1 MAGSIRTFDRRTIY
15 WAVGSTS
22 TEVENCNVLSDLL
35 NFSINFKLSD
45 FLDFI
50 DFLDFFQLNR
60 PLDFLDMTYQLPWFL
75 AFLTFQSHSGP
86 LLHLIMLIMHRFWP
100 FLAFKNAFLWL
111 LNDPS
116 PSNNLAE
123 SWKTFSIIT
132 ICNIKSIQETK
143 LQKMAKNLY
152 FGSLDHSKMRFCDF
166 RMTLYDKAMLPNVE
180 KHLVLSQYAT
190 SSRSNRPKS
199 RNWSKTSFLA
209 LWII

>member
-1 MAGSIRTFDRRTIY
+1 M
-15 WAVGSTS
+15 
-22 TEVENCNVLSDLL
+22 L
-35 NFSINFKLSD
+35 NFSNNFKLSLN
-45 FLDFI
+45 FF

-60 PLDFLDMTYQLPWFL
+60 PLDFLEMTYRLPWFL
-75 AFLTFQSHSGP
+75 AFLTFQSHSTP
-86 LLHLIMLIMHRFWP
+86 LLHLIMLIMQRFWP

-132 ICNIKSIQETK
+132 ICNIKSIQQTK